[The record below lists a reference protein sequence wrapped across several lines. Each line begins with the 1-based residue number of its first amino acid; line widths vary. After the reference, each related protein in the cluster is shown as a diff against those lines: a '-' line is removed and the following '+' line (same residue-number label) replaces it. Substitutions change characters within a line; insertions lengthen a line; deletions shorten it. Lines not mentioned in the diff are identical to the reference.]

1 MMCPAKARSY
11 PTCAQRI
18 KLPHDLRRGL
28 TRLDK
33 TSIST
38 WNLLDYTVPACL
50 PPDLDDTAPKLA
62 VELDSFWN
70 PPGILLE
77 SSYPAQLHL
86 T

>member
-38 WNLLDYTVPACL
+38 WNLLDYTVPTYL
-50 PPDLDDTAPKLA
+50 PPNLDDTATQTRSRA
-62 VELDSFWN
+62 RF
-70 PPGILLE
+70 LLK
-77 SSYPAQLHL
+77 SSYLAQLHL